1 MLFLKERFFL
11 SLPPS
16 LPHIFVPTPHTHDS
30 IDLENERKMKRET
43 KGTWTTGNFEK
54 VGVLQP
60 TLPRVGISGKENLDR
75 DGIQIAQ
82 KTSAPIVQVLGFQ
95 NSPLSTMAQE
105 SQVN

>member
-1 MLFLKERFFL
+1 M
-11 SLPPS
+11 SL
-16 LPHIFVPTPHTHDS
+16 PHTHDS

-95 NSPLSTMAQE
+95 SSPLSTMAQE